1 MTSPEPGTWDVATPV
16 WQDGNWIFLTIPEDV
31 SDAIA
36 EITEGHAGGFG
47 SVKVEVTCGA
57 TTWQTS
63 LFPSNGLQAYVLPLK
78 KAVRAAEGLDIGDT
92 AHVHLRLID
101 R

>member
-1 MTSPEPGTWDVATPV
+1 MYEFDATLWRWREDGAWHFLSLPESVTD
-16 WQDGNWIFLTIPEDV
+16 
-31 SDAIA
+31 
-36 EITEGHAGGFG
+36 EIDDLMPQKAGFG